1 MTSLPPEL
9 LKEFAHHLSRHEL
22 TVCVRVCQEWHA
34 VFNQSLWEK
43 VLLDSSRDR
52 DSRFESFK
60 KCVVEAGAL
69 SRSGHWIRV
78 LRAYHYEATSLL
90 TTYGATTCTEI
101 ATMKL
106 GSKSDSAVDNNDVIR
121 LLEQSTKLRRLHLTG
136 QMIAPTNLK
145 YEQLIAAVPTTLE
158 LLFLGDMGRDS
169 EQYPDS
175 DNGDDDDEAATPPQ
189 NPQPLIP
196 LLPRLT
202 NLGLLD
208 VAVDNE
214 TWPLIFKNC
223 PGLKTLCLDWSNGKE
238 GVKAL
243 ASAAREHC
251 PALNQLRL
259 FNMTAELSR
268 TSFDEVWAT
277 FLSSSTC
284 GWEVLEIDALSNIVS
299 VGPLSMAALLP
310 RLPLNQAL
318 NQPLNQPYNQ
328 PLHAST
334 LKTLWLGYRA
344 EISSDYVRQLYEAAP
359 SLTIKVNYEALPR
372 PTDLGK

>member
-9 LKEFAHHLSRHEL
+9 LKEIARHLSRHEL
-22 TVCVRVCQEWHA
+22 TVSVRVCQEWHA
-34 VFNQSLWEK
+34 AINQSLWEK

-69 SRSGHWIRV
+69 SRSGYWIRV
-78 LRAYHYEATSLL
+78 LRAYHYEAASLL

-101 ATMKL
+101 ARLTL
-106 GSKSDSAVDNNDVIR
+106 GSKSDGVVDNYDAMR
-121 LLEQSTKLRRLHLTG
+121 LLEQSTKLKGLHLSG
-136 QMIAPTNLK
+136 QMIAPTNPK
-145 YEQLIAAVPTTLE
+145 YEQLIAAVPTTVE
-158 LLFLGDMGRDS
+158 VLFLGDMGHDS
-169 EQYPDS
+169 EQHFDS
-175 DNGDDDDEAATPPQ
+175 DNGDDHDGAASPPQ
-189 NPQPLIP
+189 CPQPLIP

-202 NLGLLD
+202 NLGILGL
-208 VAVDNE
+208 AVNNA

-223 PGLKTLCLDWSNGKE
+223 PGLKALRLDWNNGKE
-238 GVKAL
+238 GVKAI

-259 FNMTAELSR
+259 LNMTADLSR
-268 TSFDEVWAT
+268 SSFDEVWAT

-284 GWEVLEIDALSNIVS
+284 GWEALEIDAASNVVS

-310 RLPLNQAL
+310 RLPLNQHL
-318 NQPLNQPYNQ
+318 NQ

-334 LKTLWLGYRA
+334 LKTLGLGYGA
-344 EISSDYVRQLYEAAP
+344 DISSEYVRQLYEAAP
-359 SLTIKVNYEALPR
+359 NLTITVNYEAVPR
-372 PTDLGK
+372 SIDPAK

>member
-1 MTSLPPEL
+1 MKILPPEL
-9 LKEFAHHLSRHEL
+9 LKEFAYHLSRHEL

-43 VLLDSSRDR
+43 VLLDSPRDR

-90 TTYGATTCTEI
+90 ATYGASTCTEI
-101 ATMKL
+101 LTLKL
-106 GSKSDSAVDNNDVIR
+106 GSKSDDVVDNSDAIR
-121 LLEQSTKLRRLHLTG
+121 LLEQSTKLKRLHLTG
-136 QMIAPTNLK
+136 QMIASTNLK
-145 YEQLIAAVPTTLE
+145 YEQLIAAIPTTVE
-158 LLFLGDMGRDS
+158 LLFLGDVGHDS
-169 EQYPDS
+169 EQYADF
-175 DNGDDDDEAATPPQ
+175 DNGDDDDEAAAQPQ
-189 NPQPLIP
+189 RPQPLIP

-202 NLGLLD
+202 NLGLLGIT
-208 VAVDNE
+208 VNNA

-259 FNMTAELSR
+259 FNMTADLSR
-268 TSFDEVWAT
+268 SSFDEVWAT
-277 FLSSSTC
+277 FLTASTC
-284 GWEVLEIDALSNIVS
+284 GWEVLEIDALSDIVS
-299 VGPLSMAALLP
+299 VGPLSMTVLLP
-310 RLPLNQAL
+310 RPPP
-318 NQPLNQPYNQ
+318 NQPFHQSLNQ

-334 LKTLWLGYRA
+334 LKTLGLGYGA
-344 EISSDYVRQLYEAAP
+344 GMSSDYVRQLYEAAP
-359 SLTIKVNYEALPR
+359 NLTIKANYEAIPR
-372 PTDLGK
+372 PADLGK